1 MAAREDAA
9 RAMHEAAEAS
19 QARARAAEREAARVL
34 AAARGDRKMLAAA
47 AHDHAHAH
55 ARAEAWPARDG
66 RKEACPPALDGRAS
80 HRDVEWLSDSSS
92 EDDDEE
98 AGTSEEE
105 AAARRLERDDE
116 PWEEAPVDEWT
127 AAALELEESLEGP
140 LHRVSGKTVRR
151 TVWR

>member
-34 AAARGDRKMLAAA
+34 AAA
-47 AHDHAHAH
+47 H
-55 ARAEAWPARDG
+55 ARAEAWPAREG

-80 HRDVEWLSDSSS
+80 RRDVEWLADSSS

-116 PWEEAPVDEWT
+116 PLEEPVDEWT

-151 TVWR
+151 PGWR